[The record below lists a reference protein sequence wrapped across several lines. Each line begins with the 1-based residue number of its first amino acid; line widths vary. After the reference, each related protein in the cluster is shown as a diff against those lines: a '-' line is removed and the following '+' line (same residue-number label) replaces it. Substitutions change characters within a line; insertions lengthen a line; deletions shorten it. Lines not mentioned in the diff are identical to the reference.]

1 NDLRS
6 TNLGQ
11 VKSMGTMVTL
21 RYIMIPIVVAIINLI
36 VYTISPGNMLVS
48 MVLSSVSILILIPS
62 NSTKTANKSTIED
75 GLTFEEMS
83 KSLDYQDMSFEEQ
96 GIHAVMGNVFET
108 MARSAGQD
116 MYSNEITGTEEL
128 YQKDNTDKTTSN
140 QEFTTENQFE
150 PDIPVSIVD
159 KPENVRLEVSSDG
172 KLHYVFYEE
181 ETGPEIDNSAIKS
194 LSDRVEGVLFLYT
207 TKMSTIENKDG
218 QLLFSI
224 LVDHLDKINTIFN
237 VINGKKELEIV
248 TSIWESFEKLIKS
261 WLIENRG
268 ILSARKPYNSIKR
281 IVNRVQLP
289 NTEEL
294 QYNQLSNYL
303 GKLASIVRFL
313 DSACNYHWLM
323 ELYNLTNSIRVMFTD
338 YDIESPKAIKIEV
351 ACLLGNCIGY
361 LLDSNVKKEV
371 NFENVHEI

>member
-1 NDLRS
+1 
-6 TNLGQ
+6 
-11 VKSMGTMVTL
+11 
-21 RYIMIPIVVAIINLI
+21 MIPIVVAIINLI